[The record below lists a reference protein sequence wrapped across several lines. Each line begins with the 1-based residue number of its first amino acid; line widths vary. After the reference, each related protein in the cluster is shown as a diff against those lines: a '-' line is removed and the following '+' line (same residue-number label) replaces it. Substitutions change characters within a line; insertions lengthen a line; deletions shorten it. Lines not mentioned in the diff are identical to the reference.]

1 LSPRGNRSQPAHER
15 TAEERERDRIERER
29 RRAERS
35 GAPSADL
42 PPAPAPAAFEQPRQA
57 APSASEPL
65 LETAPDEQAP
75 ASSHPDDDE
84 AGELDDLLELEEMP
98 PSGAGLAGHALPESL
113 PVAPQAA
120 EADVLAQAAEPPSDA
135 PGEVSSHSAA
145 PLDDPHATQAF
156 DVLAEPLEPDLGPVP
171 AAGSVGPS
179 PERFAHEPQPP
190 DDDAEPYSHDD
201 AGFEHEPDELAPPL
215 PPLPSEAPR
224 RMVRIG
230 TDRVAS
236 YAPVDAGGP
245 PRGRARRAGG
255 ADAGRS
261 GGGGAGAGH
270 RRVTRARVAA
280 LVALA
285 LAAALVWF
293 LISLFQPFSGG
304 AGSGR
309 VIVVIP
315 KGASSSKIG
324 SILAH
329 DEVVAS
335 GFFFNLRA
343 TLDGKRGSLHSGR
356 FELEHGMSYS
366 AAIDALSKPPPK
378 AIVVK
383 LVIPEGYTRRQIA
396 QLVKEDALSG
406 DYLTASKRSAAL
418 NPRDYGAPART
429 PDLEGFLFPATYE
442 VTAGAPVTR
451 LVDEQLAAFEEHFT
465 SADKRRARE
474 LHVTPYQLL
483 TVASMIEREA
493 QTAGDRP
500 KIAAVIYNR
509 LREGIPLGI
518 DATIYYAVEEQ
529 KGIATYTGELTDS
542 QLKIDSPYNTRTH
555 KGLPPTPISN
565 PGVASIEA
573 AAHPA
578 HVPYLYYV
586 AGADGCGEQV
596 FSRTE
601 AEFEKN
607 VAAYDAAVKKNGG
620 RPPTCKKK

>member
-1 LSPRGNRSQPAHER
+1 VRLRTCSRAGSPRSRTEPPCLRTKLPALSPRGNRSQSSHER
-15 TAEERERDRIERER
+15 TAEERERDRLEREQ

-35 GAPSADL
+35 GEPSA
-42 PPAPAPAAFEQPRQA
+42 
-57 APSASEPL
+57 PL
-65 LETAPDEQAP
+65 D
-75 ASSHPDDDE
+75 
-84 AGELDDLLELEEMP
+84 LEEAP
-98 PSGAGLAGHALPESL
+98 PSGAGLAGHSLPETL
-113 PVAPQAA
+113 P
-120 EADVLAQAAEPPSDA
+120 ADVQDEAVGVPLGEAPPEAPAPDTAALEATPRVD
-135 PGEVSSHSAA
+135 A

-156 DVLAEPLEPDLGPVP
+156 DVLAEPLEPD
-171 AAGSVGPS
+171 
-179 PERFAHEPQPP
+179 AHDYKDEEL
-190 DDDAEPYSHDD
+190 DE
-201 AGFEHEPDELAPPL
+201 EPDALAPPL
-215 PPLPSEAPR
+215 PEPSDEPR
-224 RMVRIG
+224 RTVRIG
-230 TDRVAS
+230 ADRVAS
-236 YAPVDAGGP
+236 YAPIDAGEP
-245 PRGRARRAGG
+245 PRGRGRGRARATAATGG
-255 ADAGRS
+255 RRGPDAGPRK
-261 GGGGAGAGH
+261 
-270 RRVTRARVAA
+270 RITRARVAA

-285 LAAALVWF
+285 LAAAVVWF
-293 LISLFQPFSGG
+293 LISLFQPFSDGQ
-304 AGSGR
+304 GSGR
-309 VIVVIP
+309 AIVVIP
-315 KGASSSKIG
+315 KGSSSSKIG

-329 DEVVAS
+329 DDVVSS

-356 FELEHGMSYS
+356 FDLKHGMSYS

-396 QLVKEDALSG
+396 QLVREDALSG
-406 DYLTASKRSAAL
+406 DYLTASKNSAAL
-418 NPRDYGAPART
+418 NPRDYGAPAHT

-442 VTAGAPVTR
+442 LTAGAPVKR
-451 LVDEQLAAFEEHFT
+451 LVDEQLAAFEEHLT
-465 SADKRRARE
+465 SADKRRAHE
-474 LHVTPYQLL
+474 LHVTPYELL

-596 FSRTE
+596 FSRTS

-620 RPPTCKKK
+620 HPPACKKK